1 MKYLLKKIYFTF
13 SFIILLPYSLCYS
26 SDTKFRYTHN
36 DIYNYFSGIVSVNQN
51 YPIQGYKY
59 LNKVQSLKK
68 VHDNYNVEF
77 LQTLV
82 MLEKFDEAFK
92 FSEKIWKEEEFI
104 FEADLLLGLKYFK
117 NSEFYNAKKHFKRLN
132 NISRN
137 NLYFIDFFDNALLS
151 WTEAAKNKK
160 SESFLHYKKI
170 PKRYYRLNLIQ
181 ESLLNCFFDTPKA
194 EILFKK
200 IIDDKDVSFTRYK
213 FFLGNYLLSK
223 KKIKEA
229 ENLFSSSVNIN
240 NTNLLLKQSNNYILN
255 NKKKKILDLFNC
267 REPSDSISEIFYI
280 IANLYSTQKEYKL
293 SNFYLKI
300 SLFLNSKFTPN
311 RILLAENLYKQ
322 GKQKNAQK
330 TYKSIKSIGPIYSWF
345 GSLTSAKILSKNDEK
360 KKATKII
367 KKEFGLLHKP
377 TFENYYQM
385 ANFFKDNEY
394 HEEAIKYYSMALKNI
409 KPNHFLIPKI
419 LDRRGTSYETINQ
432 WDKGEKDLKESLKI
446 SPNQP
451 YVLNYLAYTWID
463 KGINVKQALVMLE
476 RALKM
481 KENDGYITDS
491 FGWALYLNQDYKEAE
506 KYMQRAVELM
516 PRDPVV
522 NDHYADVLW
531 KLEKNMQ
538 ARYFWR
544 YVLTLKKAKK
554 ELKEKINK
562 KLILGNK
569 QSL

>member
-1 MKYLLKKIYFTF
+1 
-13 SFIILLPYSLCYS
+13 
-26 SDTKFRYTHN
+26 
-36 DIYNYFSGIVSVNQN
+36 
-51 YPIQGYKY
+51 
-59 LNKVQSLKK
+59 
-68 VHDNYNVEF
+68 
-77 LQTLV
+77 
-82 MLEKFDEAFK
+82 
-92 FSEKIWKEEEFI
+92 
-104 FEADLLLGLKYFK
+104 
-117 NSEFYNAKKHFKRLN
+117 
-132 NISRN
+132 
-137 NLYFIDFFDNALLS
+137 
-151 WTEAAKNKK
+151 
-160 SESFLHYKKI
+160 
-170 PKRYYRLNLIQ
+170 
-181 ESLLNCFFDTPKA
+181 
-194 EILFKK
+194 
-200 IIDDKDVSFTRYK
+200 
-213 FFLGNYLLSK
+213 
-223 KKIKEA
+223 
-229 ENLFSSSVNIN
+229 
-240 NTNLLLKQSNNYILN
+240 
-255 NKKKKILDLFNC
+255 
-267 REPSDSISEIFYI
+267 
-280 IANLYSTQKEYKL
+280 
-293 SNFYLKI
+293 
-300 SLFLNSKFTPN
+300 
-311 RILLAENLYKQ
+311 
-322 GKQKNAQK
+322 
-330 TYKSIKSIGPIYSWF
+330 
-345 GSLTSAKILSKNDEK
+345 
-360 KKATKII
+360 
-367 KKEFGLLHKP
+367 
-377 TFENYYQM
+377 M